1 MRQQSFA
8 AGDFETYRK
17 PTRRERFLDEME
29 RVVPW
34 AELCALIAP
43 AYPGEPV
50 GAGRRPVGLERMLR
64 IYFLQHWFNLSDP
77 AVEEALYDSRAMR
90 AFVGI
95 DLGREPAPDETTVC
109 KFRHL
114 LEGEG
119 LGEQLF
125 VAVGEYLQVHGL
137 RISTGTIVDATII
150 NAPGSTKN
158 REKQRDPDMRQTK
171 KGNQWYFG
179 MKAHIGAD
187 SQTKLIHSVVATPA
201 NVHDSQVL
209 IDLLHGE
216 ETRVW
221 GDAAYTGQRD
231 IIRERAPKARDF
243 TQQKATRHRP
253 LTEYQ
258 RTANR
263 TKSSVRAKVEHIIGV
278 IKRVFG
284 FAKVRYRGLT
294 KNAHRLFVTCALAN
308 LFMVRRHLLRVA

>member
-1 MRQQSFA
+1 MGQQSFA

-109 KFRHL
+109 NFRHL

-119 LGEQLF
+119 LGAQLF
-125 VAVGEYLQVHGL
+125 VALGEYLQVHGL

-278 IKRVFG
+278 IKRVF
-284 FAKVRYRGLT
+284 
-294 KNAHRLFVTCALAN
+294 ALAN